1 MHTISGDASSNR
13 FEWDGRVFIRCA
25 GYLAHPFSKE
35 TGFTLNSAG
44 AIRLFPPS
52 YQGLAACR
60 KGMVVSITTAFPS
73 VRQVQSALCPG
84 VTGLH
89 QLCFCVSVRRCC
101 AGLVAQLSTSVPQPG
116 RKHNTLITSDG
127 TLTCAR
133 WRTCFP
139 PGLRSRAR
147 CFL

>member
-1 MHTISGDASSNR
+1 
-13 FEWDGRVFIRCA
+13 
-25 GYLAHPFSKE
+25 
-35 TGFTLNSAG
+35 
-44 AIRLFPPS
+44 
-52 YQGLAACR
+52 
-60 KGMVVSITTAFPS
+60 MVVSITTAFPS

-89 QLCFCVSVRRCC
+89 QLGCCVSVRRCC

-147 CFL
+147 CFLWGVYPPVRHLSC